1 VPQKLT
7 RPDFPG
13 RNDKD
18 EYATFEAALKKVMSV
33 PHSTIKA
40 QIDAAKPRRTRHG
53 KKASDHASRE
63 KD

>member
-1 VPQKLT
+1 MAQKLT

-18 EYATFEAALKKVMSV
+18 EYATFEAALRKVLSV

-40 QIDAAKPRRTRHG
+40 QLDAERPVRKRR
-53 KKASDHASRE
+53 KKRASGHVSRD